1 MGELTVVHAL
11 VPTPVQEP
19 PVVVSPL
26 WMLRSMYFTKHY
38 LSILM
43 VYEEQTIKVLP
54 FFDNIFCLLVAHI
67 EFPCNKFKLD

>member
-43 VYEEQTIKVLP
+43 VYEEQTINI
-54 FFDNIFCLLVAHI
+54 FNNIFCLLLAHI